1 MSEST
6 DLQDVEHINKSDS
19 SPGFRLSESVLHA
32 IDKQIISSGL
42 RLIVLIPCVAIFVYF
57 MTWAFQGNSP
67 EWWIDRIQPTLDLSF
82 SMTSALLCTILLT
95 GYLFAIGF
103 HRFRVR
109 LSLNSFQEKIE
120 FYKNQHRSVESLH
133 GFDGLQYYLNK
144 SMIGH
149 TWTLLYA
156 MGSIF
161 CLLLSIGFGI
171 ESTVGQISLLAS
183 FSLTVLSIGQHFS
196 TRHASFNMVE
206 KTGLLHAY
214 DPPVHPSTLQMVFND
229 LLRTHMDP
237 LLRANYDEYIK
248 EAEKGFKKKLNREF
262 AREKFLITLYRH
274 ANGLDRKTMRD
285 ELEEVFD
292 KSGIEFVLDNES
304 FSIEVWL
311 ALFQKV
317 NHACPAFFRMIDRLK
332 QDLESGRASAFPDL
346 IFEVDMEN
354 VVTNRANLF
363 TMMHNLSDK
372 PRTII
377 YRIQTP
383 NFEPRDIAL
392 KYRLSPGEKYWWSD
406 KPLPLA
412 AEGDEDVLGIMSGLL
427 KDGTVG
433 WQTLLPKGKGDA
445 TVSIRLEEEDG
456 ELIIGRQ
463 INVRVRTEF
472 RQWLR
477 TLTSILTF
485 CTGGLGLLS
494 SAILGLY
501 SLFGQM

>member
-1 MSEST
+1 
-6 DLQDVEHINKSDS
+6 
-19 SPGFRLSESVLHA
+19 
-32 IDKQIISSGL
+32 
-42 RLIVLIPCVAIFVYF
+42 
-57 MTWAFQGNSP
+57 
-67 EWWIDRIQPTLDLSF
+67 
-82 SMTSALLCTILLT
+82 
-95 GYLFAIGF
+95 
-103 HRFRVR
+103 
-109 LSLNSFQEKIE
+109 
-120 FYKNQHRSVESLH
+120 
-133 GFDGLQYYLNK
+133 
-144 SMIGH
+144 
-149 TWTLLYA
+149 
-156 MGSIF
+156 
-161 CLLLSIGFGI
+161 
-171 ESTVGQISLLAS
+171 
-183 FSLTVLSIGQHFS
+183 
-196 TRHASFNMVE
+196 
-206 KTGLLHAY
+206 
-214 DPPVHPSTLQMVFND
+214 
-229 LLRTHMDP
+229 
-237 LLRANYDEYIK
+237 
-248 EAEKGFKKKLNREF
+248 
-262 AREKFLITLYRH
+262 
-274 ANGLDRKTMRD
+274 
-285 ELEEVFD
+285 
-292 KSGIEFVLDNES
+292 
-304 FSIEVWL
+304 
-311 ALFQKV
+311 
-317 NHACPAFFRMIDRLK
+317 MIDRLK